1 MQELKQIQE
10 ENRKAIILA
19 NNPEAKSYEEAFI
32 LHFGLEPDD
41 NLDDWLIYDFTGA
54 KTCLN
59 KVLNAL
65 GNYKREFEINK
76 NIKEWKNYFVINN
89 FIFWDLTKET
99 LEEQSEKTQR
109 EINKLLHEV

>member
-41 NLDDWLIYDFTGA
+41 NLMIGLFM
-54 KTCLN
+54 
-59 KVLNAL
+59 
-65 GNYKREFEINK
+65 
-76 NIKEWKNYFVINN
+76 
-89 FIFWDLTKET
+89 T
-99 LEEQSEKTQR
+99 LQEL
-109 EINKLLHEV
+109 KLV